1 MDTQENDSILK
12 EIMKGIANINV
23 LLLSI
28 KSFNQNDISKLSQKL
43 NNIRNEILDVAKK
56 TKVIVS
62 TEQTLING
70 EEEKKTSDKG
80 TTSESNNVVEHGIRY
95 LKAIPFSV
103 IPAGN
108 SIIEVL
114 FKKQIEKNDN
124 SDVWGSIFAKSALSF
139 TCGCISEMGKSNFYF
154 AGVIRC
160 GLVWMFDPC
169 LIFVRNELKQKKLYW
184 FALIIFSVLSLL
196 LNIIVKN
203 ISDKCK
209 SKQKL
214 YCCFKK
220 RSLKQNN

>member
-139 TCGCISEMGKSNFYF
+139 TCGCISEMGKSNFDF

-160 GLVWMFDPC
+160 GLK
-169 LIFVRNELKQKKLYW
+169 E
-184 FALIIFSVLSLL
+184 
-196 LNIIVKN
+196 
-203 ISDKCK
+203 
-209 SKQKL
+209 
-214 YCCFKK
+214 
-220 RSLKQNN
+220 

>member
-43 NNIRNEILDVAKK
+43 NTIKEEIAEVTK
-56 TKVIVS
+56 KVIVN

-124 SDVWGSIFAKSALSF
+124 CDVCSSILAKSVLSF
-139 TCGCISEMGKSNFYF
+139 CCGCISEMGKSNFYF